1 GNKVKDNLQAAFPHT
16 YPMRAGNR
24 GGESGGGQPQRAE
37 ARAGAQR
44 TMRSPI
50 PALAL
55 GGIDGQ
61 VVRVNEK
68 TTKRIRPFERQQVET
83 SLGGGNNTLIPV
95 PGTGRT

>member
-1 GNKVKDNLQAAFPHT
+1 
-16 YPMRAGNR
+16 
-24 GGESGGGQPQRAE
+24 
-37 ARAGAQR
+37 
-44 TMRSPI
+44 MRSPI

>member
-1 GNKVKDNLQAAFPHT
+1 
-16 YPMRAGNR
+16 
-24 GGESGGGQPQRAE
+24 
-37 ARAGAQR
+37 
-44 TMRSPI
+44 MRSPI

-95 PGTGRT
+95 PEPAVRRFQGQTI

>member
-1 GNKVKDNLQAAFPHT
+1 
-16 YPMRAGNR
+16 
-24 GGESGGGQPQRAE
+24 
-37 ARAGAQR
+37 
-44 TMRSPI
+44 MRSPTR
-50 PALAL
+50 ALAP
-55 GGIDGQ
+55 GGIHGQ